1 MSSIGPSPN
10 SLTPLDNDPLA
21 RGAVALLVVVLTS
34 VIPFVGLIVGER
46 LIPTSS
52 VRGHQFGD
60 TNASFANWDGQW
72 YTRIATHGYEFNPGS
87 MDANARSSPAWFPAY
102 PLIGRGVARLTGLDI
117 PNALLLTSNLFL
129 AAAFVV
135 VAQWLHARDSQHANP
150 QNSNARSH
158 AYALAALGLIPTSF
172 FFRMA
177 YTEAMFLFL
186 TALTLLA
193 IQRKCNPVVIA
204 IVVGL
209 ATATRPVG
217 VALAVGFVWHL
228 AAHAPNRRVLALR
241 LLTLGPLACW
251 GLLAYMAYLA
261 IDFGDPLAFVKAQ
274 DPFKQR
280 TGTPVLERLL
290 ALVTLEPI
298 RSFYDSRSPLMG
310 WGVPSSTSLA
320 WLFSLRP
327 VDSVV
332 FLAFLGLIV
341 LGGFKRWLNG
351 VELVISAGLLAIPYA
366 SIGYEQYMQ
375 SMARYS
381 SAVLPAYLVM
391 GRLLA
396 GIPAP
401 LVMALA
407 GISGFFLGLYAALFA
422 AWYTFI

>member
-1 MSSIGPSPN
+1 
-10 SLTPLDNDPLA
+10 
-21 RGAVALLVVVLTS
+21 
-34 VIPFVGLIVGER
+34 
-46 LIPTSS
+46 
-52 VRGHQFGD
+52 
-60 TNASFANWDGQW
+60 
-72 YTRIATHGYEFNPGS
+72 
-87 MDANARSSPAWFPAY
+87 
-102 PLIGRGVARLTGLDI
+102 
-117 PNALLLTSNLFL
+117 
-129 AAAFVV
+129 
-135 VAQWLHARDSQHANP
+135 
-150 QNSNARSH
+150 
-158 AYALAALGLIPTSF
+158 
-172 FFRMA
+172 MA
-177 YTEAMFLFL
+177 YTEAILFL

-193 IQRKCNPVVIA
+193 IQRKWNPVVIA

-217 VALAVGFVWHL
+217 VALAVGFAWHL

-251 GLLAYMAYLA
+251 GLLAYMASLA

-280 TGTPVLERLL
+280 IGTPVLERLL

-298 RSFYDSRSPLMG
+298 RSFYDSRSHLMG

-332 FLAFLGLIV
+332 FLAFLGLVV

-351 VELVISAGLLAIPYA
+351 VELVIRAGLLAIPYA
-366 SIGYEQYMQ
+366 SIGYEQNMQ

-381 SAVLPAYLVM
+381 SAVLPAYLVL
-391 GRLLA
+391 GRLLV